1 MQKPRFTSQPTR
13 TERWGRRGTYG
24 KGPRSLEPGLFCE
37 FRAQAEQAPQRSR
50 QRQSQCVLNTRGNGK
65 KSSSTSTTGRT
76 QPGPNPLGFSAAS
89 RLSWLFVFSPS
100 KGGFSVSCPCQKMEK
115 GEVKSPVFS
124 HPPSFPARLCFHVKP
139 LTGLDPGPRVPTPL
153 YIPSPFMQT
162 QLPWGLRSAM
172 SCHHM
177 G

>member
-1 MQKPRFTSQPTR
+1 MERGPGAWSQDSSVNS
-13 TERWGRRGTYG
+13 
-24 KGPRSLEPGLFCE
+24 GPR
-37 FRAQAEQAPQRSR
+37 RSR
-50 QRQSQCVLNTRGNGK
+50 PHREADRGRASVSSNTRGNGK

-100 KGGFSVSCPCQKMEK
+100 KGGFSVSCPCQEMEK

-153 YIPSPFMQT
+153 CIPSPFMQT